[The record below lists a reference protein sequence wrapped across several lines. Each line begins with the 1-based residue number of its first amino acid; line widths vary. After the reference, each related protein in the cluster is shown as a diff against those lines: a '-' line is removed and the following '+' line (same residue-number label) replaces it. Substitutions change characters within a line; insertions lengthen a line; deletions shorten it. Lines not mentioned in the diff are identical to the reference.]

1 MAVTS
6 AEARKILLAIPKCVA
21 SRHMDRM
28 AYRAGGRIFATLR
41 DSDGTLNVM
50 LPTDLQNTMCEADPS
65 LLSPVPGGWGPLGWT
80 SVNLAAA
87 SATALQSVLQAAVA
101 ESLVNKRKK
110 RR

>member
-1 MAVTS
+1 M
-6 AEARKILLAIPKCVA
+6 LLSYPKA
-21 SRHMDRM
+21 AAAPHFDRQ
-28 AYRAGGRIFATLR
+28 AYRAGRRIFATLR
-41 DSDGTLNVM
+41 ERDGELNVM
-50 LPTDLQNTMCEADPS
+50 LPTDLQNTMCEADPG

-87 SATALQSVLQAAVA
+87 SATAVQSVLQAAVA